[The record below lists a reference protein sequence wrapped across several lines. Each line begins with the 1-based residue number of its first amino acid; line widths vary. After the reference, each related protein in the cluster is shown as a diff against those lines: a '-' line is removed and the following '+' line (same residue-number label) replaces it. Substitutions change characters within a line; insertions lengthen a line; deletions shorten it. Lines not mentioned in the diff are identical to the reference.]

1 MKISIV
7 VPLFNEQD
15 NINVLYKEL
24 LPVLH
29 GFDMSYEIIF
39 VDDGSTDNSWEII
52 NGLHA
57 SDLSVKGINFSRNFG
72 HQSALRAGIN
82 FAQGDCII
90 CMDADLQHPPAVI
103 NEMVAKWSEGYTIV
117 YTQREKDK
125 DLPFLKK
132 FTSNMFYK
140 LINNLSDVHIE
151 DGAADFRLIDQ
162 KVAELLRGTEEINI
176 FLRGYISWLGFKQC
190 KIVYKPASRH
200 AGITKYNPRKMFN
213 LALNGITS
221 FSVKPLRFSIIF
233 GVTIS
238 ALGFL
243 YALYAIIMTI
253 FTDKTIPGWS
263 SILVSVLLLGG
274 IQLFVLGII
283 GEYLGKIF
291 LQTKHRPDFIVNKV
305 LK

>member
-1 MKISIV
+1 MQKKTIPGIYHIGEMIKIYQTWS
-7 VPLFNEQD
+7 LQRKNLK
-15 NINVLYKEL
+15 NN
-24 LPVLH
+24 
-29 GFDMSYEIIF
+29 GAII
-39 VDDGSTDNSWEII
+39 WI
-52 NGLHA
+52 
-57 SDLSVKGINFSRNFG
+57 
-72 HQSALRAGIN
+72 
-82 FAQGDCII
+82 
-90 CMDADLQHPPAVI
+90 
-103 NEMVAKWSEGYTIV
+103 
-117 YTQREKDK
+117 
-125 DLPFLKK
+125 
-132 FTSNMFYK
+132 
-140 LINNLSDVHIE
+140 
-151 DGAADFRLIDQ
+151 Q

-176 FLRGYISWLGFKQC
+176 FLRGYISWIGFKQC
-190 KIVYKPASRH
+190 KIIYKPASRH

-233 GVTIS
+233 GVTVS

-243 YALYAIIMTI
+243 YAFYAIIITI

-305 LK
+305 LN